1 MTLTSDDFRSFTNDY
16 FKTQHGLDLAT
27 SFDWDKWFFAPGMPS
42 DMERLF
48 DDSLCKTVADL
59 VDLWVAPPALGHVAA
74 GGPVTY
80 EVNLSVAPDVVE
92 AFLAWLAPHMDEM
105 LTMDGFQSA
114 DMGTIQDFQSDK
126 DGEAGYH
133 GFVVSYRVRDMT
145 SLQDY
150 LDNHAAAMRAN
161 NPFTGGCRAWRRVLQ
176 HVRRPT
182 SADQD
187 GWSTAQIVRW
197 ITAVFEHH
205 VEAAATAGAP
215 GCLTVADVNHMDELY
230 RLSSR
235 RNAEIRFCW
244 QRLCMA
250 VGKVDAVPAVVAF
263 LREQGRMKFVR
274 PLFRDLL
281 QASVS
286 YPEHAATFRS
296 AAVDTF
302 SQAES
307 SYHPICAK
315 MVRRDLA
322 AHAEKHPAP

>member
-27 SFDWDKWFFAPGMPS
+27 TFDWDKWFFAPGMPS
-42 DMERLF
+42 GVERLF
-48 DDSLCKTVADL
+48 DDSLRKEVADL
-59 VDLWVAPPALGHVAA
+59 VDLWVAPPALGNVAA
-74 GGPVTY
+74 GPVTY
-80 EVNLSVAPDVVE
+80 EMNFSVAPDVVE
-92 AFLAWLAPHMDEM
+92 PFLAWLGPHMREM

-126 DGEAGYH
+126 DGEAGYR
-133 GFVVSYRVRDMT
+133 GFVVSYRVRDMA
-145 SLQDY
+145 SLQNY
-150 LDNHAAAMRAN
+150 FDNHAPARATI
-161 NPFTGGCRAWRRVLQ
+161 PLTVGCRAWRRLLQ
-176 HVRRPT
+176 HARRPT

-187 GWSTAQIVRW
+187 GWSTGQIVLW
-197 ITAVFEHH
+197 IKSVFDHH
-205 VEAAATAGAP
+205 AEAAATAGAP
-215 GCLTVADVNHMDELY
+215 GRLTVADVNHMDELY

-235 RNAEIRFCW
+235 RNAEIRFNW

-250 VGKVDAVPAVVAF
+250 VGKVDVVPGVVAF

-281 QASVS
+281 QASVD

-302 SQAES
+302 SEAES

-315 MVRRDLA
+315 MVRRDLT
-322 AHAEKHPAP
+322 AHAEKRGR